1 METKTYIDRM
11 IDIYKHNTKVRC
23 HLGKQFSDHVDKCSI
38 TFKGIA
44 DATGIPYKTIVNV
57 AKGAPVDIS
66 QLFKLCDV
74 VYFNFGSAMEK
85 AIEETSKEPETEE
98 R

>member
-1 METKTYIDRM
+1 MENKTYLDRM
-11 IDIYKHNTKVRC
+11 IDIYKHNNKVRC
-23 HLGKQFSDHVDKCSI
+23 HFGKQFSDHVDKCNI

-57 AKGAPVDIS
+57 SKGAPIDIS

-74 VYFNFGSAMEK
+74 VYFNFYTAMEN
-85 AIEETSKEPETEE
+85 AIEETTNEAVGEE
-98 R
+98 G